1 MTVLLLIIS
10 VPKVDRRPS
19 DPINV
24 IGEKRN
30 NICESYKNTA

>member
-10 VPKVDRRPS
+10 VPKVDRKSS
-19 DPINV
+19 DPMNV

-30 NICESYKNTA
+30 NICESYKNPA